1 MIVTVIEGPE
11 QGQQIEWKDRESLTI
26 GRGSSNDL
34 GLSDQIVSRKH
45 ARIES
50 KADGLHLLDLG
61 SSYGTRL
68 NGAPFESPSPLRA
81 GDLIELGHTRIQI
94 EDPNAVGDAS
104 ASAPASSIKIAEPQA
119 EAAAKPPAA
128 ASPAPPPAPS
138 PTPSEADQ
146 EAEFAMVETLYSESL
161 MALKREV
168 HEEIL
173 SRQNTNRGVVDFKDA
188 ANRRAL
194 EHTLDDVLKEVRHRI
209 PGQLDF
215 DTFRQAL
222 LDELVDFG
230 PLSPLIRDEGITEI
244 MVNGPECVFVERHG
258 KITQTPLRFFDN
270 RHLLAIIG
278 RIVEPL
284 GRRVDESSPMVDARL
299 PDGSRVNAIVEP
311 LALDGHSVTIR
322 KFMKDKLTSA
332 DLIERFGSMTQAMAD
347 CLAEAVRAK
356 QNILVSGGTGS
367 GKTTLLN
374 ILSLSIPEDE
384 RIVTIEDSAELK
396 LHHPNLVRLETR
408 PANIEGKGHV
418 GIRDLVRNSLR
429 MRPDRIIVGEC
440 RGSEAIDML
449 QAMNTGHDGSLTTV
463 HANSTRD
470 ALMRLEN
477 MVMMAGFDLPSV
489 AIREQIASA
498 IQIIVQ
504 QQRLP
509 DGSRKVMEITEI
521 TGRENDTILSQPIFE
536 FVQSGYEDGKITGKF
551 VATGNRPNFIS
562 TLKEKGDLRVDESIF
577 RPEENA

>member
-1 MIVTVIEGPE
+1 
-11 QGQQIEWKDRESLTI
+11 
-26 GRGSSNDL
+26 
-34 GLSDQIVSRKH
+34 
-45 ARIES
+45 
-50 KADGLHLLDLG
+50 
-61 SSYGTRL
+61 
-68 NGAPFESPSPLRA
+68 
-81 GDLIELGHTRIQI
+81 
-94 EDPNAVGDAS
+94 
-104 ASAPASSIKIAEPQA
+104 
-119 EAAAKPPAA
+119 
-128 ASPAPPPAPS
+128 
-138 PTPSEADQ
+138 
-146 EAEFAMVETLYSESL
+146 MVETLYTERM

-173 SRQNTNRGVVDFKDA
+173 SRQNSNRGVVDFKDA

-194 EHTLDDVLKEVRHRI
+194 EHTLDEVLKEVRHRI

-230 PLSPLIRDEGITEI
+230 PLSPLIRDEDITEI

-258 KITQTPLRFFDN
+258 RITRTPLRFFDN

-299 PDGSRVNAIVEP
+299 PDGSRVNAIVAP

-374 ILSLSIPEDE
+374 ILSLNIPDGE

-408 PANIEGKGHV
+408 PANIEGKGQV
-418 GIRDLVRNSLR
+418 GIRELVRNSLR

-489 AIREQIASA
+489 AIREQISSA

-521 TGRENDTILSQPIFE
+521 TGRESDTILSQPIFE
-536 FVQSGYEDGKITGKF
+536 FVQSGYEEGKITGKF
-551 VATGNRPNFIS
+551 VATGNRPNFIT
-562 TLKEKGDLRVDESIF
+562 TLKDKGDLQIDESIF
-577 RPEENA
+577 RPEEMAE